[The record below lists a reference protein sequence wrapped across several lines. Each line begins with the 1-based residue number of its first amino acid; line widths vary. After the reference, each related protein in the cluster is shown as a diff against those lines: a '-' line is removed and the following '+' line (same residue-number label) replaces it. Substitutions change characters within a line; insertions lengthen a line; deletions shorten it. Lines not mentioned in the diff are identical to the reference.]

1 MRTAQIDPNRFL
13 RHWLINAVLVW
24 PVVAI
29 ACLVLWSPLTLFLT
43 MLGGYRAFSFLSE
56 IASLLSLVIMPSL
69 VIGYFVGNF
78 QRNLLADELHWDIE
92 SWQRQTVV
100 GAILGAILV
109 VLGSFFKFGNSFEQE
124 SVFVMPLFVL
134 GLSFAQWF
142 SLRRE
147 SRHAWLWILGNITGG
162 IVFSSLLLLNHVESL
177 ASVDSLVLLGWWL
190 VAATAQGL
198 VTGIVM
204 LYLYERPI
212 QEEGRELAPVYVE
225 VRNHEDR

>member
-1 MRTAQIDPNRFL
+1 
-13 RHWLINAVLVW
+13 
-24 PVVAI
+24 VVGV

-56 IASLLSLVIMPSL
+56 IASLLSLLIMPSL
-69 VIGYFVGNF
+69 VIGYFVGIF
-78 QRNLLADELHWDIE
+78 QRNLLVEELSWEIE
-92 SWQRQTVV
+92 GWQRQTII
-100 GAILGAILV
+100 GAIIGAVLV
-109 VLGSFFKFGNSFEQE
+109 VFGSLIPFGNGFEQD
-124 SVFVMPLFVL
+124 SVLVMPLFVF

-142 SLRRE
+142 SLRHE
-147 SRHAWLWILGNITGG
+147 SRDAWLWILGNVTGG
-162 IVFSSLLLLNHVESL
+162 IVFSSLLLIHAQGFTSL
-177 ASVDSLVLLGWWL
+177 DPLFLLVLWL

-225 VRNHEDR
+225 VHNHEQR